1 MRYSHLRV
9 GLITN
14 SQKGRLAGEPNGI
27 VALGSLGAL
36 YPLAG
41 SSASLGGGSR
51 IRGCSQLKIASL
63 SHLPD
68 GSFRRISN
76 VGES

>member
-1 MRYSHLRV
+1 MF
-9 GLITN
+9 N
-14 SQKGRLAGEPNGI
+14 SSRPDNPDKTRFHAGEPKRI
-27 VALGSLGAL
+27 VAAGSLGAL

-41 SSASLGGGSR
+41 SSASLGGGSW
-51 IRGCSQLKIASL
+51 IQGCSQLEIASL

>member
-1 MRYSHLRV
+1 MLNPSRHENPDKTRFH
-9 GLITN
+9 
-14 SQKGRLAGEPNGI
+14 AGEPNGI

-51 IRGCSQLKIASL
+51 IRGCSRLKIASL